1 MKASRLLSLLMLLQS
16 QGRMSAAAL
25 AQALEVSAR
34 TVLRDIDALSAAG
47 VPLWGERGRHGGF
60 QLRPGWTTQL
70 TGLTEAEASALLLA
84 GLPGPATELGL
95 GEAAVST
102 RLKLLASVPA
112 PWRDGA
118 AAVAERLHIDP
129 IDWYRAPDTAA
140 FLREAAQGVWRHQ
153 RLRVEYTSWR
163 GRARREL
170 EPLGLV
176 LKAGAWYLVAREA
189 GKADARTY
197 RLASMNAMEV
207 TAQSFRRP
215 RAFDLA
221 RYWREAAARFEA
233 GLRPLAAQVLV
244 SPRALGWLAQ
254 TRSAFQPLPG
264 LPAGVAAPPG
274 WRHITMPIESIE
286 QGARQMLGYGD
297 ELLVVAPP
305 ALREEVRRL
314 AAAVAA
320 RHAASASGG

>member
-1 MKASRLLSLLMLLQS
+1 M
-16 QGRMSAAAL
+16 
-25 AQALEVSAR
+25 
-34 TVLRDIDALSAAG
+34 
-47 VPLWGERGRHGGF
+47 
-60 QLRPGWTTQL
+60 
-70 TGLTEAEASALLLA
+70 
-84 GLPGPATELGL
+84 
-95 GEAAVST
+95 
-102 RLKLLASVPA
+102 
-112 PWRDGA
+112 
-118 AAVAERLHIDP
+118 AERLHIDP

-163 GRARREL
+163 GRSRREL

-233 GLRPLAAQVLV
+233 GLRPLAAQVLA

-320 RHAASASGG
+320 RHAAPAAGG

>member
-1 MKASRLLSLLMLLQS
+1 MKASRLLSLLMLLQAN
-16 QGRMSAAAL
+16 GRMSAAAL
-25 AQALEVSAR
+25 AQAQEVSAR

-112 PWRDGA
+112 PLRDGA

-129 IDWYRAPDTAA
+129 VDWYRAPDTAA
-140 FLREAAQGVWRHQ
+140 FLREAAQGVWRHL

-189 GKADARTY
+189 GKPDARTY
-197 RLASMNAMEV
+197 RLASMGAMEV
-207 TAQSFRRP
+207 TTVSFRRP

-221 RYWREAAARFEA
+221 RYWRESAARFEA
-233 GLRPLAAQVLV
+233 GLRPLAAQALV

-254 TRSAFQPLPG
+254 ARTPFEPLPA
-264 LPAGVAAPPG
+264 LPDGPAAPPG
-274 WRHITMPIESIE
+274 WQLVSLSIESVE
-286 QGARQMLGYGD
+286 QGARQLLGYGD
-297 ELLVVAPP
+297 ELAVVAPP
-305 ALREEVRRL
+305 ALREEVRRV

-320 RHAASASGG
+320 RHAAPPSA